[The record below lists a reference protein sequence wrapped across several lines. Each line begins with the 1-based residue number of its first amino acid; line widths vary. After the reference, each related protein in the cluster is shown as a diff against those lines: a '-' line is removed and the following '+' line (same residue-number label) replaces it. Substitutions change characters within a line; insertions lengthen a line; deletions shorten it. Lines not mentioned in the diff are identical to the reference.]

1 MVAQRQTFAVML
13 VEKRKTL
20 AQRRQHAERQ
30 HVDLEKTERVEI
42 VLVPLDHRAVV
53 HRRVHHRRDLV
64 EPVAGDDEAAAVL
77 GQMAWKADQ
86 RLRHFERELEGR
98 VGGIK
103 PGRAHT
109 ILADRRCLL
118 APGGSVKS
126 GDDIVGEAEDLG
138 RFADR
143 RARAIS
149 DHRGGEAG
157 ALAPIVI
164 IDILDHLFAPL
175 VLEVDVDVG
184 RLVALGRDET
194 LEQKIEMRRIDLS
207 DAKAITDRGIG
218 RRAAALTE
226 DSLRAREAHDV
237 VHGEEVRRVIERGD
251 QLKFVCQRFSRALRN
266 AVRIARFL
274 RRPERRLRAPP
285 GALDGPRAVLPD
297 SNA

>member
-1 MVAQRQTFAVML
+1 MF
-13 VEKRKTL
+13 VEKPEAL

-30 HVDLEKTERVEI
+30 HVDLEKAERVEI
-42 VLVPLDHRAVV
+42 ILVPLDHRAVV
-53 HRRVHHRRDLV
+53 HRRVHDRRDLV

-86 RLRHFERELEGR
+86 LFRHLERELEGR

-103 PGRAHT
+103 PYRAHA

-118 APGGSVKS
+118 SPGRSVES
-126 GDDIVGEAEDLG
+126 GDDIVREAEDLG

-143 RARAIS
+143 RARAIG

-157 ALAPIVI
+157 ALAPIAI

-184 RLVALGRDET
+184 RLVALGRDEA

-251 QLKFVCQRFSRALRN
+251 QLKFVCQRFPRALRN